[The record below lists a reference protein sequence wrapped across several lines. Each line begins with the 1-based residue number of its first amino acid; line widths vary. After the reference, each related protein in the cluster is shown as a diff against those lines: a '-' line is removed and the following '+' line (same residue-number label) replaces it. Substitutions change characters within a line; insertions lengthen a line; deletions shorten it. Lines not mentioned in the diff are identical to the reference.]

1 MKKTWFLFGS
11 ILLAISLLAAC
22 NSEDESNGS
31 EVETQTNVETE
42 DGNDTPVTE
51 DDEEKEEAVEE
62 VENETDEPTVYA
74 EREPQ
79 KTLNYSIKEDTKEEN
94 STLINSDEQNY
105 SIYKLDGY
113 SLTGE
118 EPNKDALTYDENSAV
133 FMRVETISKD
143 DADYEIIA
151 NNMIQSIGAV
161 TIGQEPVMIVD
172 KEKLPQG
179 EGISKQVGYQ
189 ANFELGTVS
198 GIVFE
203 QGNLIVRL
211 TIFDQNSVNLTD
223 AFLKMGETIVAK

>member
-1 MKKTWFLFGS
+1 MKKTWQLFGT

-22 NSEDESNGS
+22 NTKDESNGAES
-31 EVETQTNVETE
+31 ETNTNIKTDETTDTPETE
-42 DGNDTPVTE
+42 E
-51 DDEEKEEAVEE
+51 AQEEVAEE
-62 VENETDEPTVYA
+62 VEDETEEQAVSS
-74 EREPQ
+74 ERGPQ
-79 KTLNYSIKEDTKEEN
+79 KTLNYSVNDETKEES

-151 NNMIQSIGAV
+151 NNMIESIAAV
-161 TIGQEPVMIVD
+161 TIGQEPVKIVN
-172 KEKLPQG
+172 KEQLPQG
-179 EGISKQVGYQ
+179 EGISKQIGYE
-189 ANFELGTVS
+189 AKFELGTVS

-223 AFLKMGETIVAK
+223 AFLKMGETIGAK